1 MNPVVAVEL
10 LCFGNELLIGKIV
23 NTNASFLAQELTSV
37 GVDVTRI
44 VTLSD
49 DLEDIANGFRE
60 ALGRSPDILITSGGL
75 GPTFDDKTLEGLA
88 RALEIPLED
97 NSDALRMV
105 RNAYSFLKQDLNP
118 ARKKMARLPKN
129 AIPIHNP
136 AGTAPAVRM
145 KPDRFSTTIFCLP
158 GVPKELKA
166 IFKESILPEIAKRGS
181 SFFQASFRCS
191 GVGES
196 SLAHLTEKIAL
207 RFSRVYIKS
216 HPKVSEKEPVIDFH
230 ITAKGNDQTLAEEI
244 AEVKQELINGLKA
257 LGARIENG

>member
-1 MNPVVAVEL
+1 MVTVEL

-23 NTNASFLAQELTSV
+23 NTNASFLARELTSV
-37 GVDVTRI
+37 GVDVKRI

-49 DLEDIANGFRE
+49 DLEDLKNGFRE
-60 ALGRSPDILITSGGL
+60 ALGRSPDFLIASGGL

-88 RALEIPLED
+88 RALDVPLED
-97 NSDALRMV
+97 NSEALRMV
-105 RNAYSFLKQDLNP
+105 REAYSFLRKDLNP
-118 ARKKMARLPKN
+118 ARKKMARLPQK

-136 AGTAPAVRM
+136 VGTAPAIRM
-145 KPDRFSTTIFCLP
+145 KPDGFLTTIFCLP

-166 IFKESILPEIAKRGS
+166 IFKESILPEISKKGS
-181 SFFQASFRCS
+181 GFFQASFRCS

-207 RFSRVYIKS
+207 RFPHVYIKS
-216 HPKVSEKEPVIDFH
+216 HPKVSEKEPIIDFH
-230 ITAKGNDQTLAEEI
+230 ITAKGNDHSLAEEI
-244 AEVKQELINGLKA
+244 EEVKQELINGLKA